1 MRYEHIERIEMV
13 GPNTH
18 RPNIGSIVTIEGKEY
33 RVLRYNFETNEMIVE
48 RLK

>member
-1 MRYEHIERIEMV
+1 MRYDNIERIKMK
-13 GPNTH
+13 GPNNH
-18 RPNIGSIVTIEGKEY
+18 RPNIGSVITIQGKEY